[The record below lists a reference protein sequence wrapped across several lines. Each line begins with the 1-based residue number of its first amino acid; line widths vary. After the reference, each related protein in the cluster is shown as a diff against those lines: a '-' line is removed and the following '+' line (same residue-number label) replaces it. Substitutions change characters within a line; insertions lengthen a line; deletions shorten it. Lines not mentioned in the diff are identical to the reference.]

1 MKTGGGMVRLGVRVP
16 RLPLLG
22 IDAARKLALAVE
34 WPWERGMESSALKIR
49 VPGVIGSMTGSNPV
63 GQGSSPWGRA
73 LRMDRKRRTL
83 HPVSGSSSNRRTP
96 ASHAGNL
103 GASPSGSTAM
113 NKRSCGPAARAAPL
127 QGDDRW
133 FESTQ
138 DYSGPDT
145 PTGRAAWL
153 KPRCLQV
160 RFLLWAHGSVGNWQ
174 TTLT

>member
-1 MKTGGGMVRLGVRVP
+1 MGVRVP
-16 RLPLLG
+16 RLPPLG
-22 IDAARKLALAVE
+22 IDAAARLTSTVE
-34 WPWERGMESSALKIR
+34 CPWQRGKQPSALKTR

-73 LRMDRKRRTL
+73 LRTDRKPRTF

-103 GASPSGSTAM
+103 GASPSGSTVIH
-113 NKRSCGPAARAAPL
+113 KWSCGPAARAAPL

-160 RFLLWAHGSVGNWQ
+160 RSLLWAHGSVGNWQ